1 MIIKHF
7 ETDKINLDHHK
18 FILLYGQNE
27 GQKKESTRNILNQI
41 NDKEVLSYEEK
52 YLIENLNNFYEGILT
67 NSFFEK
73 NKIILIAKTSD
84 KIVSIIEE
92 LDKKNITGI
101 TLILNASILDK
112 KSKLRKLFE
121 KKNEFVCIPFYP
133 DNNQILVKLTHEFF
147 KKKKISMSSVNV
159 NYIVNL
165 CNGDREILFNELEK
179 IENFSKTNKKIND
192 EHLVKLTNLI
202 ENYSFSEL
210 IDNCLVKNNQRL
222 MKILNENNFNNDDPI
237 IITRT
242 FLNKAKRILNLSVE
256 FDKNKN
262 IDLTISNARP
272 PIFWKDKEITKE
284 QILKWK
290 PQNIKE
296 LIYKLNDLELLIK
309 KNINNSVNLIT
320 NFLLEESSSKTNN

>member
-1 MIIKHF
+1 MK
-7 ETDKINLDHHK
+7 
-18 FILLYGQNE
+18 
-27 GQKKESTRNILNQI
+27 
-41 NDKEVLSYEEK
+41 
-52 YLIENLNNFYEGILT
+52 
-67 NSFFEK
+67 
-73 NKIILIAKTSD
+73 
-84 KIVSIIEE
+84 
-92 LDKKNITGI
+92 
-101 TLILNASILDK
+101 
-112 KSKLRKLFE
+112 

-133 DNNQILVKLTHEFF
+133 DNNQILVKLALDFLKE
-147 KKKKISMSSVNV
+147 KKISMSSVNV
-159 NYIVNL
+159 NYIVSL
-165 CNGDREILFNELEK
+165 CNGDRETLSNELEK
-179 IENFSKTNKKIND
+179 IENFSKTNKQITD

-222 MKILNENNFNNDDPI
+222 VKILNENNFNNDDPI

-242 FLNKAKRILNLSVE
+242 FLNKAKRILNLSIE

-272 PIFWKDKEITKE
+272 PIFWKDKEITKQ

-320 NFLLEESSSKTNN
+320 NFLLEQSSSKTNN